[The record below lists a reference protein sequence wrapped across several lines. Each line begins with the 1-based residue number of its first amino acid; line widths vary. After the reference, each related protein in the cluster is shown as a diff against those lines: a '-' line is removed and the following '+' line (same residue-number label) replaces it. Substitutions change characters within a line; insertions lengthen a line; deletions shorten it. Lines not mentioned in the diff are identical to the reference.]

1 MILINKFFGYS
12 DEESSNEKVKCT
24 GKYKKFLL
32 IEIRVTLFILW
43 LGLKSSLFRQN
54 QQSSPVLNFFLFLLN
69 QQSS

>member
-32 IEIRVTLFILW
+32 IEIRVNLFILW
-43 LGLKSSLFRQN
+43 LGLKSSLF
-54 QQSSPVLNFFLFLLN
+54 S
-69 QQSS
+69 